1 MILWLTRNWKLVA
14 GAAIVIA
21 LIAFVVAY
29 GRGRYNAGQADIQ
42 AKWDESRAKAEQ
54 EARKVQDVWES
65 KIYALTFDAEK
76 RRKER
81 EAETDRTIADLRSG
95 ALRVRDRFRCPSVPQ
110 APAIAGEPPA
120 EEPGFREEDA
130 GVLIGIAD
138 EADAI
143 ADERNQCI
151 ASYHALIKD

>member
-1 MILWLTRNWKLVA
+1 MTLLVPAWVWVAFLLLGA
-14 GAAIVIA
+14 GWY
-21 LIAFVVAY
+21 Y
-29 GRGRYNAGQADIQ
+29 GHTRYNAGQADIQ

-54 EARKVQDVWES
+54 AARKVQDVWES

-95 ALRVRDRFRCPSVPQ
+95 ALRVRDRFRCPSVPK

-138 EADAI
+138 EADTI
-143 ADERNQCI
+143 ADDRNQCI
-151 ASYHALIKD
+151 ASYNALRQ